1 MSCGIVVALPE
12 ELSTLTKRKFAP
24 GECHAIGGGVL
35 LSYSGAGPANAE
47 KAAAGLIDRGANRLI
62 SWGCAAAL
70 AQDRRPG
77 DLVVPERVL
86 TQDRH
91 SLATDPSWRQRL
103 ANLLADHQAVG
114 SGTLLE
120 SGRIVGQRE
129 EKRQLFEQTG
139 AVALDMESAAV
150 GRTAANAQLP
160 FLVVRAIA
168 DPAEMS
174 LPEAVIHALDAN
186 GQVQLA
192 RLLAFLL
199 AHPWELGGLVRL
211 GIHFRA
217 AQTSLKTAAQFI
229 NEITQI

>member
-62 SWGCAAAL
+62 SQL
-70 AQDRRPG
+70 RRGIGSRSATG
-77 DLVVPERVL
+77 DLVLPEYVL

-120 SGRIVGQRE
+120 SGRIVGQHE

-160 FLVVRAIA
+160 F
-168 DPAEMS
+168 
-174 LPEAVIHALDAN
+174 
-186 GQVQLA
+186 
-192 RLLAFLL
+192 
-199 AHPWELGGLVRL
+199 
-211 GIHFRA
+211 
-217 AQTSLKTAAQFI
+217 
-229 NEITQI
+229 